1 LRRALVILLATLTLA
16 GCGLGGSDEGDDFLV
31 GVVEDSTRQPDA
43 AAARARMQAVVDAGF
58 DAIRITSIWAP
69 GQTEPEPAELDVLRN
84 VANAARDLDVRLF
97 IAVYHAGSATTPLT
111 DEARSEFASYTA
123 SIARELPVRD
133 FIIGNEPNLNRFWM
147 PQFGPGGENVAAEE
161 YMLLLAENYDALK
174 AVSDDLNV
182 LGGALA
188 PRGSDNPD
196 LERDTHSPT
205 AFIRDLGAAYRQSG
219 RDEPLMD
226 MLAYHP
232 YETNSSVPPGN
243 PHPNSTTMTLG
254 DYDRLVTLL
263 GEAFDDTAQEGED
276 LPILY
281 TEFGVETVIPSDKE
295 SLYEGEEFA
304 SVKPVDE
311 QTQADHYAKAIELSY
326 CQETVIGILLFHV
339 FDEIDLRGWQ
349 SGVRYVDDTPK
360 ASYEP
365 VKQAAEAAQN
375 GEIACDD
382 GG

>member
-1 LRRALVILLATLTLA
+1 VRRALVIAAALLAFA
-16 GCGLGGSDEGDDFLV
+16 GCGGGGSGDREFHV
-31 GVVEDSTRQPDA
+31 GVVEDSTKQPES
-43 AAARARMQAVVDAGF
+43 AAARARVQAVKDGGF
-58 DAIRITSIWAP
+58 DSIRITSIWAP

-84 VANAARDLDVRLF
+84 VATASEELDVRLF
-97 IAVYHAGSATTPLT
+97 IAVYHAGSATTPRT
-111 DEARSEFASYTA
+111 DEARGQFADYVS
-123 SIARELPVRD
+123 SLARQLPVRD

-147 PQFGPGGENVAAEE
+147 PQFGPGGEDLAAQE
-161 YMLLLAENYDALK
+161 YMLLLAQCYDALK
-174 AVSDDLNV
+174 AVSDDVNV
-182 LGGALA
+182 IGGALA
-188 PRGSDNPD
+188 PRGSDRPE
-196 LERDTHSPT
+196 LPRDTHSPT

-226 MLAYHP
+226 ILGYHP

-263 GEAFDDTAQEGED
+263 GEAFEGTAQEGED

-281 TEFGVETVIPSDKE
+281 TEFGIESRIPPDKQD
-295 SLYEGEEFA
+295 LYEGEEFA

-311 QTQADHYAKAIELSY
+311 QTQADHYDTAIRLAY
-326 CQETVIGILLFHV
+326 CQTTVIGILLFHL

-349 SGVRYVDDTPK
+349 SGTRYVDDTPK

-365 VKQAAEAAQN
+365 VKQRAEAARN
-375 GEIACDD
+375 GDVDCDSE
-382 GG
+382 G

>member
-1 LRRALVILLATLTLA
+1 VRRAVVLAATILALA
-16 GCGLGGSDEGDDFLV
+16 GCGGDGGKDEFRA
-31 GVVEDSTRQPDA
+31 GVVEDSTRQPDP
-43 AAARARMQAVVDAGF
+43 AAARARVQAVRDAGF

-84 VANAARDLDVRLF
+84 VATASEDLDIRLF
-97 IAVYHAGSATTPLT
+97 IAVYHAGSATTPRT
-111 DEARSEFASYTA
+111 DQQRGEFADYVASLARS
-123 SIARELPVRD
+123 LPTRD

-147 PQFGPGGENVAAEE
+147 PQFGPGGEDVAAQD
-161 YMLLLAENYDALK
+161 YMLLLAESYDALK
-174 AVSDDLNV
+174 AVSDDVNV
-182 LGGALA
+182 IGGALA
-188 PRGSDNPD
+188 PRGSDRPE
-196 LERDTHSPT
+196 LPRDTHSPT

-226 MLAYHP
+226 ILAYHP

-254 DYDRLVTLL
+254 DYDRLRTLL
-263 GEAFDDTAQEGED
+263 GEAFEGTAQEGED

-281 TEFGVETVIPSDKE
+281 SEFGIE
-295 SLYEGEEFA
+295 SLIPAEKQDLYEQREFA

-311 QTQADHYAKAIELSY
+311 QTQADHYATAIRLAY

-349 SGVRYVDDTPK
+349 SGTRYVDDTPK

-365 VKQAAEAAQN
+365 VKQAAEAARR
-375 GEIACDD
+375 GDVDCEAE
-382 GG
+382 G